1 MRISGFVVLV
11 VCLLCTATAAS
22 AASSAVGACSCIGAE
37 QGIPMHTGYWRYR
50 TQYPRPREMSGV
62 QRRSVVA
69 RRAPYQAAQAPRYWH
84 GSRQIAQ
91 QPAVQYWTYRA
102 QHPRVVREAYRGT
115 HRPAVDRRAPHRE
128 TQAPRYAYGGGQIVQ
143 HPADRRASN
152 QEEKAPRYAPGG
164 GEIVQ
169 RQTDRLESKQEAK
182 ASRYANASGQ
192 IVQHPAGCP
201 ARLFCGCGASIEAF
215 GRSIRDLWLV
225 SNWYQFPRT
234 APAAGMAVLWGTR
247 HVAIIRQYNGDGTAV
262 LYDAN
267 SGKGLTR
274 VHRVRIAGLAVVDPH
289 PGRTLPT
296 PSPLMVIL

>member
-1 MRISGFVVLV
+1 MLAK
-11 VCLLCTATAAS
+11 CTASSVDLLSSDVRPTKRRKRRVIGMAGARSFSSRRCNTGRIRRNIPASCAKRTAGNVDLLSIDAHRKERRRRAMRTAA
-22 AASSAVGACSCIGAE
+22 G
-37 QGIPMHTGYWRYR
+37 
-50 TQYPRPREMSGV
+50 
-62 QRRSVVA
+62 RSFSIRLIDGSRSRKRK
-69 RRAPYQAAQAPRYWH
+69 RRAMRTAAAR
-84 GSRQIAQ
+84 SFSIR
-91 QPAVQYWTYRA
+91 
-102 QHPRVVREAYRGT
+102 
-115 HRPAVDRRAPHRE
+115 
-128 TQAPRYAYGGGQIVQ
+128 AYG
-143 HPADRRASN
+143 RESN
-152 QEEKAPRYAPGG
+152 EEAEAP
-164 GEIVQ
+164 
-169 RQTDRLESKQEAK
+169 
-182 ASRYANASGQ
+182 RYANASGQ

-225 SNWYQFPRT
+225 SNWYRFPRT

>member
-1 MRISGFVVLV
+1 
-11 VCLLCTATAAS
+11 
-22 AASSAVGACSCIGAE
+22 
-37 QGIPMHTGYWRYR
+37 
-50 TQYPRPREMSGV
+50 V
-62 QRRSVVA
+62 QPRSVVVGRA
-69 RRAPYQAAQAPRYWH
+69 RYQAAQAPRYRY
-84 GSRQIAQ
+84 GGRPIVQ
-91 QPAVQYWTYRA
+91 QPAPQYWTYQA
-102 QHPRVVREAYRGT
+102 QYPRVVRQAYRGQ
-115 HRPAVDRRAPHRE
+115 HRPVVDRRA

-143 HPADRRASN
+143 HQTDRRESN
-152 QEEKAPRYAPGG
+152 QEEKAP
-164 GEIVQ
+164 
-169 RQTDRLESKQEAK
+169 
-182 ASRYANASGQ
+182 RYANASGQ

-225 SNWYQFPRT
+225 SNWYRFPRT

>member
-1 MRISGFVVLV
+1 
-11 VCLLCTATAAS
+11 
-22 AASSAVGACSCIGAE
+22 
-37 QGIPMHTGYWRYR
+37 
-50 TQYPRPREMSGV
+50 
-62 QRRSVVA
+62 
-69 RRAPYQAAQAPRYWH
+69 
-84 GSRQIAQ
+84 
-91 QPAVQYWTYRA
+91 VQYWTYQA
-102 QHPRVVREAYRGT
+102 QYPRVVRQAYRGQ
-115 HRPAVDRRAPHRE
+115 HRPVVDRRA
-128 TQAPRYAYGGGQIVQ
+128 TQAPRYAHGGDQIVQ
-143 HPADRRASN
+143 HQADRRVSN
-152 QEEKAPRYAPGG
+152 QEAKAPRYASGG

-169 RQTDRLESKQEAK
+169 HQSDRRESNQEEQAP
-182 ASRYANASGQ
+182 RYANASGQ

-225 SNWYQFPRT
+225 SNWYRFPRT

>member
-50 TQYPRPREMSGV
+50 TQYPRPREMYGV

-247 HVAIIRQYNGDGTAV
+247 HVAIIRQYNGDGTQC
-262 LYDAN
+262 
-267 SGKGLTR
+267 SMT
-274 VHRVRIAGLAVVDPH
+274 
-289 PGRTLPT
+289 PT
-296 PSPLMVIL
+296 VARGSPACIVSA

>member
-1 MRISGFVVLV
+1 MAGARSFSSRRCNTGRIRRNIPAS
-11 VCLLCTATAAS
+11 CAKRTAGSIDPLSIDAS
-22 AASSAVGACSCIGAE
+22 
-37 QGIPMHTGYWRYR
+37 
-50 TQYPRPREMSGV
+50 
-62 QRRSVVA
+62 
-69 RRAPYQAAQAPRYWH
+69 
-84 GSRQIAQ
+84 
-91 QPAVQYWTYRA
+91 
-102 QHPRVVREAYRGT
+102 
-115 HRPAVDRRAPHRE
+115 
-128 TQAPRYAYGGGQIVQ
+128 TQAPRYAHGGDQIVQ
-143 HPADRRASN
+143 HQADRRVSN
-152 QEEKAPRYAPGG
+152 QEAKAPRYASGG

-169 RQTDRLESKQEAK
+169 HQSDRRESNQEEQAP
-182 ASRYANASGQ
+182 RYANASGQ

-225 SNWYQFPRT
+225 SNWYRFPRT

>member
-1 MRISGFVVLV
+1 
-11 VCLLCTATAAS
+11 
-22 AASSAVGACSCIGAE
+22 
-37 QGIPMHTGYWRYR
+37 MHNWGYR
-50 TQYPRPREMSGV
+50 TQYPRARAMYGV
-62 QRRSVVA
+62 PPRSVVV
-69 RRAPYQAAQAPRYWH
+69 RRAPYKAAQAPRYRY
-84 GSRQIAQ
+84 GGRPIVQ
-91 QPAVQYWTYRA
+91 QLAVQYWTYQA
-102 QHPRVVREAYRGT
+102 QIPRVVRQAYRGQR
-115 HRPAVDRRAPHRE
+115 RPVVDRRATP
-128 TQAPRYAYGGGQIVQ
+128 APRYAYGGGQIVR
-143 HPADRRASN
+143 HPADRRVSN
-152 QEEKAPRYAPGG
+152 QEAKAPRFANGG
-164 GEIVQ
+164 GETVQ
-169 RQTDRLESKQEAK
+169 HQTDRLESKQEAK
-182 ASRYANASGQ
+182 APRYANGSGQ

-215 GRSIRDLWLV
+215 GRSVRDLWLV
-225 SNWYQFPRT
+225 SNWYRFPRT

>member
-1 MRISGFVVLV
+1 MRM
-11 VCLLCTATAAS
+11 AA
-22 AASSAVGACSCIGAE
+22 A
-37 QGIPMHTGYWRYR
+37 
-50 TQYPRPREMSGV
+50 
-62 QRRSVVA
+62 RSF
-69 RRAPYQAAQAPRYWH
+69 
-84 GSRQIAQ
+84 SI
-91 QPAVQYWTYRA
+91 
-102 QHPRVVREAYRGT
+102 
-115 HRPAVDRRAPHRE
+115 
-128 TQAPRYAYGGGQIVQ
+128 
-143 HPADRRASN
+143 
-152 QEEKAPRYAPGG
+152 
-164 GEIVQ
+164 
-169 RQTDRLESKQEAK
+169 
-182 ASRYANASGQ
+182 
-192 IVQHPAGCP
+192 QHPAGCP

-225 SNWYQFPRT
+225 SNWYRFPRT

>member
-1 MRISGFVVLV
+1 M
-11 VCLLCTATAAS
+11 
-22 AASSAVGACSCIGAE
+22 
-37 QGIPMHTGYWRYR
+37 
-50 TQYPRPREMSGV
+50 
-62 QRRSVVA
+62 
-69 RRAPYQAAQAPRYWH
+69 
-84 GSRQIAQ
+84 
-91 QPAVQYWTYRA
+91 
-102 QHPRVVREAYRGT
+102 
-115 HRPAVDRRAPHRE
+115 
-128 TQAPRYAYGGGQIVQ
+128 Q
-143 HPADRRASN
+143 HPADRRAST
-152 QEEKAPRYAPGG
+152 QEAKAPRYSSGG
-164 GEIVQ
+164 GEIFQ
-169 RQTDRLESKQEAK
+169 HQTDRRESNQEAK
-182 ASRYANASGQ
+182 APRYANASGQ

-225 SNWYQFPRT
+225 SNWYRFPRT

-267 SGKGLTR
+267 SGSGLTR

>member
-1 MRISGFVVLV
+1 
-11 VCLLCTATAAS
+11 
-22 AASSAVGACSCIGAE
+22 
-37 QGIPMHTGYWRYR
+37 MHTGYWRYR
-50 TQYPRPREMSGV
+50 TQYSRAREMYGV
-62 QRRSVVA
+62 QRRSVVV
-69 RRAPYQAAQAPRYWH
+69 RRAPYQAAQAPGYRY
-84 GSRQIAQ
+84 GGRPIVQ
-91 QPAVQYWTYRA
+91 QPAYWTYQA
-102 QHPRVVREAYRGT
+102 QYPRVVRQAYRGQ
-115 HRPAVDRRAPHRE
+115 HRPVVDRRA
-128 TQAPRYAYGGGQIVQ
+128 TQAPRYAHGGDQIVQ
-143 HPADRRASN
+143 HQADRRVSN
-152 QEEKAPRYAPGG
+152 QEAKAPRYASGG

-169 RQTDRLESKQEAK
+169 HQSDRRESNQEEQAP
-182 ASRYANASGQ
+182 RYANASGQ

-225 SNWYQFPRT
+225 SNWYRFPRT

>member
-1 MRISGFVVLV
+1 MAGARSFSSRRCNTGRIRRNIPASCAKRTAGSIDPLSIDARHIGKRRRRGTRTAAARLFSIQRIDVRR
-11 VCLLCTATAAS
+11 TRKRKRRATAS
-22 AASSAVGACSCIGAE
+22 
-37 QGIPMHTGYWRYR
+37 
-50 TQYPRPREMSGV
+50 
-62 QRRSVVA
+62 
-69 RRAPYQAAQAPRYWH
+69 
-84 GSRQIAQ
+84 
-91 QPAVQYWTYRA
+91 
-102 QHPRVVREAYRGT
+102 
-115 HRPAVDRRAPHRE
+115 
-128 TQAPRYAYGGGQIVQ
+128 GGGEIVQ
-143 HPADRRASN
+143 HQTDRRESN
-152 QEEKAPRYAPGG
+152 QEEKAP
-164 GEIVQ
+164 
-169 RQTDRLESKQEAK
+169 
-182 ASRYANASGQ
+182 RYANASGQ

-225 SNWYQFPRT
+225 SNWYRFPRT

>member
-37 QGIPMHTGYWRYR
+37 QGIPMHTGYWGYR
-50 TQYPRPREMSGV
+50 TQYSRAREMYGV
-62 QRRSVVA
+62 QRRSVVV
-69 RRAPYQAAQAPRYWH
+69 RRAPYQAAQAPRYRY
-84 GSRQIAQ
+84 GGRPIVQ
-91 QPAVQYWTYRA
+91 QPAVQYWTYQA
-102 QHPRVVREAYRGT
+102 QYPRVVRQAYRGQR
-115 HRPAVDRRAPHRE
+115 RPVVDRRA
-128 TQAPRYAYGGGQIVQ
+128 TQAPRYAYGGDQIVQ
-143 HPADRRASN
+143 HPSGSTCVEPGSESAALCEWRRRDRSASELIDGKSNEEEKRRAMRTPAARSFSILP
-152 QEEKAPRYAPGG
+152 AARRGCSAAA
-164 GEIVQ
+164 V
-169 RQTDRLESKQEAK
+169 R
-182 ASRYANASGQ
+182 ASRRSGVPFA
-192 IVQHPAGCP
+192 IFGCVELVP
-201 ARLFCGCGASIEAF
+201 VSAHRT
-215 GRSIRDLWLV
+215 GRRHGRI
-225 SNWYQFPRT
+225 
-234 APAAGMAVLWGTR
+234 WGTR

>member
-1 MRISGFVVLV
+1 MRISGFIVLV
-11 VCLLCTATAAS
+11 VCLLGAAAS
-22 AASSAVGACSCIGAE
+22 ADASPSAVGGCACLSTE
-37 QGIPMHTGYWRYR
+37 QGFTMHTGYWGYR
-50 TQYPRPREMSGV
+50 TQYPRARAMYGV
-62 QRRSVVA
+62 PPRSVVV
-69 RRAPYQAAQAPRYWH
+69 RRAPYQAAQAPRYRY
-84 GSRQIAQ
+84 GGRPIVQ
-91 QPAVQYWTYRA
+91 QPAVQYWTYQA
-102 QHPRVVREAYRGT
+102 QYPRVVRQAYRGQR
-115 HRPAVDRRAPHRE
+115 RPIVDRRAPHRE
-128 TQAPRYAYGGGQIVQ
+128 TQAPQYAYGGGQIVQ
-143 HPADRRASN
+143 H
-152 QEEKAPRYAPGG
+152 
-164 GEIVQ
+164 
-169 RQTDRLESKQEAK
+169 QTDRRESKQEAK
-182 ASRYANASGQ
+182 ASGYANASGQ